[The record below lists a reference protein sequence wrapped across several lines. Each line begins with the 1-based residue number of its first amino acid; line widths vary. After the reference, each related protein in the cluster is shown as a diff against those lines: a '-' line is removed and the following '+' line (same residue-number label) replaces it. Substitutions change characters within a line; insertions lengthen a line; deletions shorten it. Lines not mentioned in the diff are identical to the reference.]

1 MFAFQLVS
9 NEVFALKPS
18 DTASNAMLFMDDWAI
33 KDLPV
38 VQNNKLLG
46 TVNEQMLLPYN
57 SEKVVDLLNPQ
68 PPFCRENTHLYDILK
83 LLFTSNISAISVIDG
98 EQNFKGIVTA
108 KDLAKQLFN
117 NSSLGQEGGII
128 VLQMT
133 ANNYSL
139 AEIARITEV
148 NNAKILYMH
157 VHPLGDE
164 NNNIQVSL
172 KYNVIDLKY
181 IIATFERFSYD
192 IIFAS
197 VQRDDEDNF
206 NARYSWLI
214 KYLNT

>member
-1 MFAFQLVS
+1 MFALQLIS

-18 DTASNAMLFMDDWAI
+18 DNASNALLFMDDWKI
-33 KDLPV
+33 KDLPI

-46 TVNEQMLLPYN
+46 TVNEDMLLPY
-57 SEKVVDLLNPQ
+57 SEEKVIDLLNPQ
-68 PPFCRENTHLYDILK
+68 PVYCQEHTHLYDVMK
-83 LLFTSNISAISVIDG
+83 LLFVSNISTIAVIDV
-98 EQNFKGIVTA
+98 EQNFKGIITA

-117 NSSLGQEGGII
+117 HSSLGQEGGII
-128 VLQMT
+128 VLQM
-133 ANNYSL
+133 ASNNYSL

-148 NNAKILYMH
+148 NNAKFLYMH

-181 IIATFERFSYD
+181 IIATFERFSYN
-192 IIFAS
+192 IVFVS
-197 VQRDDEDNF
+197 KQSNEEDSY
-206 NARYSWLI
+206 NARYNWLI

>member
-18 DTASNAMLFMDDWAI
+18 DSASNALLFMEDWAI

-46 TVNEQMLLPYN
+46 VVNEQMLLPYS
-57 SEKVVDLLNPQ
+57 SEKVTDLLNPQ
-68 PPFCRENTHLYDILK
+68 PPFCHENTHLYDILK
-83 LLFTSNISAISVIDG
+83 LLFTSNITAISVIDG

-117 NSSLGQEGGII
+117 SSSLGQEGGII
-128 VLQMT
+128 VLQMS

-164 NNNIQVSL
+164 NNTIQVSL

-206 NARYSWLI
+206 NARYNWLI

>member
-18 DTASNAMLFMDDWAI
+18 DSASNALLFMDDWGI

-46 TVNEQMLLPYN
+46 TVNEQMLLSYS
-57 SEKVVDLLNPQ
+57 SEKVTDLLNPQ
-68 PPFCRENTHLYDILK
+68 PPFCYENTHLYDILK
-83 LLFTSNISAISVIDG
+83 LLFTSNISAISVIDA

-108 KDLAKQLFN
+108 KDLAKQIFN

-128 VLQMT
+128 VLQMLAT
-133 ANNYSL
+133 NYSL

-164 NNNIQVSL
+164 NNTIQVSL